1 MLSWWGLSWPQS
13 FEAGITLPSC
23 PVEARGQSFVLP
35 LIDIS
40 HWMLVSSGSRWALS
54 RWLSAGSSPLGCWE
68 LRDLVSSIPGAG
80 TKFSV
85 LGQGIPGVG
94 LGEKSTALS
103 WERIGTPADMQCKLL
118 QDGCLWVS
126 LKTPSGSPSCSSSH
140 WQGSQSGCLWLPRK
154 PGIWL
159 FTFLLGSLAFL
170 ASPLHHFFFSFK
182 FLGLG
187 PEALRNPFA

>member
-1 MLSWWGLSWPQS
+1 MPSWWGLSWPQS

-23 PVEARGQSFVLP
+23 PVEARDQSFVLP

-68 LRDLVSSIPGAG
+68 LRDLVSSILGSG

-94 LGEKSTALS
+94 LGKKSTALS
-103 WERIGTPADMQCKLL
+103 WERIGTPARHAMPA
-118 QDGCLWVS
+118 
-126 LKTPSGSPSCSSSH
+126 PSGWVPL
-140 WQGSQSGCLWLPRK
+140 GFLEDALWK
-154 PGIWL
+154 
-159 FTFLLGSLAFL
+159 TFLQFFALTRLSVWLLVAPTQTWHLVVHLSVGILGPSSFSTSPFFFPSSFL
-170 ASPLHHFFFSFK
+170 A
-182 FLGLG
+182 LGQKL
-187 PEALRNPFA
+187 